1 MYKED
6 DRAMTSGRHP
16 HPGAHFAGDDDGGG
30 AYLPTSFIGLLFLGF
45 LSSSSW
51 EGSILFH
58 LLHFRPFIRTGT
70 PPIRVHCETQLSSQ
84 VIMPP
89 RFLRG
94 RGKGPV
100 SGHDHKAG
108 PSHRRTPS
116 ITMSTSPQEP
126 WRLYVEP
133 GRRSVSLSSSPS
145 YQHSFGPYSEN
156 EPNNQPPA
164 FIPLQRSNSHHSFG
178 DPTPIFQSRFNPANI
193 LPEPV
198 GFNPLGPEDHFSGE
212 NDMDEDTDPVEPASG
227 TPNHPIKISDG
238 SSFHGSPYRG
248 PDSFMERFNQY
259 DWYFTPSEHSS
270 SHQQQQQDPS
280 EGHQFAA
287 VTPPPPVEQQP
298 PPEPPRRRWS
308 NARMSVRGGVRIS
321 TPQPS
326 SGSHYP
332 PLQEEED
339 PYDGGPSSP
348 IPDVNSVPVVPPL
361 GFDNPIP
368 TYAGSAAYNP
378 FEQPAHTH
386 YNYNYGYAE
395 VDPYQVARDYN
406 ALHPEGPY
414 GGPWTTGYPT
424 YGYQH
429 QPPPPPVYPPPQPQI
444 QQEVL
449 ERLNQVEQ
457 EVREDRRERQ
467 GFFKEISDLLKGK
480 SKRRGH

>member
-1 MYKED
+1 M
-6 DRAMTSGRHP
+6 
-16 HPGAHFAGDDDGGG
+16 
-30 AYLPTSFIGLLFLGF
+30 
-45 LSSSSW
+45 
-51 EGSILFH
+51 
-58 LLHFRPFIRTGT
+58 
-70 PPIRVHCETQLSSQ
+70 Q

-100 SGHDHKAG
+100 SGHDHEAG

-145 YQHSFGPYSEN
+145 YQHSFGPHSEN
-156 EPNNQPPA
+156 EPNNQPQA

-178 DPTPIFQSRFNPANI
+178 DPTPVFQSRFNPAN
-193 LPEPV
+193 LFPEPV
-198 GFNPLGPEDHFSGE
+198 GFNPLGPEDHFSGN
-212 NDMDEDTDPVEPASG
+212 NDMDEDTDPMEPATG
-227 TPNHPIKISDG
+227 TPNHPIEISDG

-248 PDSFMERFNQY
+248 PDSYEERFRNI
-259 DWYFTPSEHSS
+259 DWYFTPSEHS
-270 SHQQQQQDPS
+270 HHQQQQDPS
-280 EGHQFAA
+280 VGQQFVA
-287 VTPPPPVEQQP
+287 VTPPPPPPVEQQP
-298 PPEPPRRRWS
+298 PPEPPRRRRS

-339 PYDGGPSSP
+339 PYNGGPSSP

-361 GFDNPIP
+361 GFDNPISA
-368 TYAGSAAYNP
+368 YAGSAAYNL

-386 YNYNYGYAE
+386 YNYHYGYAE

-429 QPPPPPVYPPPQPQI
+429 QPPPPPVYQPPQPQI

-467 GFFKEISDLLKGK
+467 GFFKGLSDLLKGK

>member
-1 MYKED
+1 
-6 DRAMTSGRHP
+6 
-16 HPGAHFAGDDDGGG
+16 
-30 AYLPTSFIGLLFLGF
+30 
-45 LSSSSW
+45 
-51 EGSILFH
+51 
-58 LLHFRPFIRTGT
+58 
-70 PPIRVHCETQLSSQ
+70 
-84 VIMPP
+84 
-89 RFLRG
+89 
-94 RGKGPV
+94 
-100 SGHDHKAG
+100 
-108 PSHRRTPS
+108 
-116 ITMSTSPQEP
+116 MSTSPQEP

-145 YQHSFGPYSEN
+145 YQHSFGPHSEN

-178 DPTPIFQSRFNPANI
+178 DPTPIFQSRFNPANL

-227 TPNHPIKISDG
+227 TPNHPIEISDG

-248 PDSFMERFNQY
+248 PDSFMEKFNQY
-259 DWYFTPSEHSS
+259 VWYFTPSEHS
-270 SHQQQQQDPS
+270 HHEQQQDPS
-280 EGHQFAA
+280 VGHQFVA
-287 VTPPPPVEQQP
+287 VTPPPPP
-298 PPEPPRRRWS
+298 P
-308 NARMSVRGGVRIS
+308 
-321 TPQPS
+321 PS

-339 PYDGGPSSP
+339 PYNGGPSSP

-368 TYAGSAAYNP
+368 AYAGSAAYNP
-378 FEQPAHTH
+378 FEQPTHTH

-429 QPPPPPVYPPPQPQI
+429 QPPPAPVYQPPQPQI

-467 GFFKEISDLLKGK
+467 GFFKGLSDLLKGK

>member
-1 MYKED
+1 MIKVDNVEKWPKLTNVNDYAVWKEEFELVVKSED
-6 DRAMTSGRHP
+6 TRMWYCIIDGYIAPTRRVEGR
-16 HPGAHFAGDDDGGG
+16 
-30 AYLPTSFIGLLFLGF
+30 TK
-45 LSSSSW
+45 
-51 EGSILFH
+51 
-58 LLHFRPFIRTGT
+58 
-70 PPIRVHCETQLSSQ
+70 
-84 VIMPP
+84 VISYDKMDESEKLMVVMPP

-100 SGHDHKAG
+100 SGHDHEAG

-126 WRLYVEP
+126 WRLYIEP

-145 YQHSFGPYSEN
+145 YQHSFGPHSEN

-178 DPTPIFQSRFNPANI
+178 DPTPVFQSRFNPANL

-198 GFNPLGPEDHFSGE
+198 GFNPLGPGDHFLGE

-227 TPNHPIKISDG
+227 TPNHPIEISDG
-238 SSFHGSPYRG
+238 SSFHGSPYSG
-248 PDSFMERFNQY
+248 PDSFMEKFNQY
-259 DWYFTPSEHSS
+259 DWYFTPSEHSH
-270 SHQQQQQDPS
+270 HQKHQDPS
-280 EGHQFAA
+280 VGQQFVA
-287 VTPPPPVEQQP
+287 VTPLPPQPVEQQP
-298 PPEPPRRRWS
+298 PPEPPRRRRS

-339 PYDGGPSSP
+339 PHM
-348 IPDVNSVPVVPPL
+348 
-361 GFDNPIP
+361 
-368 TYAGSAAYNP
+368 AAYNP

-386 YNYNYGYAE
+386 YNYNYSYVE

-429 QPPPPPVYPPPQPQI
+429 QPPPPPVYQPPQPQI

-467 GFFKEISDLLKGK
+467 GFFKGLSDLLKGK

>member
-1 MYKED
+1 MLVVEQVLEVEQQGI
-6 DRAMTSGRHP
+6 A
-16 HPGAHFAGDDDGGG
+16 A
-30 AYLPTSFIGLLFLGF
+30 L
-45 LSSSSW
+45 
-51 EGSILFH
+51 
-58 LLHFRPFIRTGT
+58 
-70 PPIRVHCETQLSSQ
+70 

-100 SGHDHKAG
+100 SGHDHEAG

-116 ITMSTSPQEP
+116 ITMSTSLQEP
-126 WRLYVEP
+126 WRLYIEP

-145 YQHSFGPYSEN
+145 YQHSFGPHSEN

-178 DPTPIFQSRFNPANI
+178 DPTPVFQSRFNPANL

-227 TPNHPIKISDG
+227 TPNHPIEISDG

-248 PDSFMERFNQY
+248 PDSFMEKFNQY
-259 DWYFTPSEHSS
+259 DWYFTPSEHS
-270 SHQQQQQDPS
+270 HHEQQQDPS
-280 EGHQFAA
+280 
-287 VTPPPPVEQQP
+287 
-298 PPEPPRRRWS
+298 
-308 NARMSVRGGVRIS
+308 
-321 TPQPS
+321 
-326 SGSHYP
+326 
-332 PLQEEED
+332 
-339 PYDGGPSSP
+339 
-348 IPDVNSVPVVPPL
+348 
-361 GFDNPIP
+361 
-368 TYAGSAAYNP
+368 
-378 FEQPAHTH
+378 
-386 YNYNYGYAE
+386 

-429 QPPPPPVYPPPQPQI
+429 QPPPPPVYQPPQPQI

-467 GFFKEISDLLKGK
+467 GFFKRLSDLLKGK

>member
-1 MYKED
+1 MDE
-6 DRAMTSGRHP
+6 
-16 HPGAHFAGDDDGGG
+16 
-30 AYLPTSFIGLLFLGF
+30 
-45 LSSSSW
+45 
-51 EGSILFH
+51 
-58 LLHFRPFIRTGT
+58 IRQVSTFD
-70 PPIRVHCETQLSSQ
+70 VSK

-100 SGHDHKAG
+100 TGHDHEAG

-145 YQHSFGPYSEN
+145 YQHSFGPNSEN

-178 DPTPIFQSRFNPANI
+178 SPTPVFQSRFNPANL
-193 LPEPV
+193 LPEPM
-198 GFNPLGPEDHFSGE
+198 GFNPLGPGDHFPEE

-227 TPNHPIKISDG
+227 TPNHPIEISDG

-248 PDSFMERFNQY
+248 PDSYEERFRNI
-259 DWYFTPSEHSS
+259 DWYFTPSEHS
-270 SHQQQQQDPS
+270 HHEQQQDPS
-280 EGHQFAA
+280 VGHQFVA
-287 VTPPPPVEQQP
+287 VTPPPPP
-298 PPEPPRRRWS
+298 P
-308 NARMSVRGGVRIS
+308 
-321 TPQPS
+321 
-326 SGSHYP
+326 
-332 PLQEEED
+332 
-339 PYDGGPSSP
+339 
-348 IPDVNSVPVVPPL
+348 
-361 GFDNPIP
+361 
-368 TYAGSAAYNP
+368 
-378 FEQPAHTH
+378 PAHTH

-395 VDPYQVARDYN
+395 VDPYLVARDYN

-429 QPPPPPVYPPPQPQI
+429 QPPPPPVYQPPQPPI

-449 ERLNQVEQ
+449 KRLSQVEQ
-457 EVREDRRERQ
+457 EVREDRKERQ
-467 GFFKEISDLLKGK
+467 GFFKGLSDFLKGK

>member
-1 MYKED
+1 MANDYE
-6 DRAMTSGRHP
+6 
-16 HPGAHFAGDDDGGG
+16 
-30 AYLPTSFIGLLFLGF
+30 
-45 LSSSSW
+45 
-51 EGSILFH
+51 
-58 LLHFRPFIRTGT
+58 RTGT
-70 PPIRVHCETQLSSQ
+70 VIKRLKRKFPTEDDDDIDDTPLPTLSSWVMHEEAGT

-94 RGKGPV
+94 RGKGPM
-100 SGHDHKAG
+100 SGHDHEAG

-145 YQHSFGPYSEN
+145 YQHSFGPHSKN

-178 DPTPIFQSRFNPANI
+178 DPTPVFQSRFNPANL

-198 GFNPLGPEDHFSGE
+198 GFNPLGPEDHFSGD
-212 NDMDEDTDPVEPASG
+212 NNMDEDTDPMEPATG
-227 TPNHPIKISDG
+227 TPNHPIEISDG

-248 PDSFMERFNQY
+248 PDSYEERFRNI
-259 DWYFTPSEHSS
+259 DWYFTPSEHS
-270 SHQQQQQDPS
+270 HHQQQQDPS
-280 EGHQFAA
+280 VGQH
-287 VTPPPPVEQQP
+287 
-298 PPEPPRRRWS
+298 
-308 NARMSVRGGVRIS
+308 

-368 TYAGSAAYNP
+368 AYAGSAAYNP
-378 FEQPAHTH
+378 FEHPAHTH

-429 QPPPPPVYPPPQPQI
+429 QPPPPPVYQPPQPQI

-467 GFFKEISDLLKGK
+467 GFFKGLSDLLKGK

>member
-1 MYKED
+1 MGPTLAETKNTGELRTANNGTSSTKPLYKGEMRLDAVNDVDED
-6 DRAMTSGRHP
+6 EMLD
-16 HPGAHFAGDDDGGG
+16 
-30 AYLPTSFIGLLFLGF
+30 
-45 LSSSSW
+45 
-51 EGSILFH
+51 
-58 LLHFRPFIRTGT
+58 
-70 PPIRVHCETQLSSQ
+70 VN
-84 VIMPP
+84 MPP
-89 RFLRG
+89 RFIRG

-100 SGHDHKAG
+100 TGHDHEAG

-116 ITMSTSPQEP
+116 ITMSTSLQEP

-145 YQHSFGPYSEN
+145 YQHSFGPHSEN
-156 EPNNQPPA
+156 EPNQQPSS

-178 DPTPIFQSRFNPANI
+178 DPTPVFQSRFNPANL

-212 NDMDEDTDPVEPASG
+212 NGMDEDTDPMEPASG
-227 TPNHPIKISDG
+227 TPNHPIEISDG

-248 PDSFMERFNQY
+248 PDSFQVMFNQY

-270 SHQQQQQDPS
+270 PYQQQQQHQQQQDLSQDS
-280 EGHQFAA
+280 RLRA
-287 VTPPPPVEQQP
+287 VTPPPPPPVEH
-298 PPEPPRRRWS
+298 
-308 NARMSVRGGVRIS
+308 
-321 TPQPS
+321 
-326 SGSHYP
+326 HYP

-339 PYDGGPSSP
+339 PQLGGPSSP

-368 TYAGSAAYNP
+368 AYAGSAAYNP

-395 VDPYQVARDYN
+395 
-406 ALHPEGPY
+406 
-414 GGPWTTGYPT
+414 
-424 YGYQH
+424 H
-429 QPPPPPVYPPPQPQI
+429 QPPPPPVYQPPQPQI

-467 GFFKEISDLLKGK
+467 GFFKGLSDLLKGK